1 LSPKASSKE
10 AGPKEG
16 GAKAKP
22 EKAKGEKSK
31 PRLKEKYFTEVL
43 PVLLKEFGYS
53 NVMQVPRLEK
63 AVVSIGLGEAI
74 QNPKALEAAEKDLA
88 TISGQHPVT
97 TRSKRSIAAF
107 KLRTGMPIGMKV
119 TLRGDRMYHFLDR
132 LYNVVLPRLRDFQ
145 GISAESFDGRGNYS
159 LGMRE
164 QIVFPEIDYDKVDKL
179 RGLEVSIVTSARTDD
194 EARRLLELL
203 GMPFRKAERR

>member
-10 AGPKEG
+10 ASPKEG
-16 GAKAKP
+16 DAKAKP

-31 PRLKEKYFTEVL
+31 PRLKEKYVKEVL
-43 PVLLKEFGYS
+43 PILLKEFGYS

-63 AVVSIGLGEAI
+63 AVGSIGLGEAI

-164 QIVFPEIDYDKVDKL
+164 QIVFPEVDYDKVDKL